1 MPNSLQS
8 NQSPLSLLLILILL
22 SMGTY
27 LIAPIILMSLGV
39 EVLDISFEEFMRQ
52 IGTGEP
58 EPAGQFVL
66 LLVQGVSSVLSFIVV
81 PALFIKKYEEGSLT
95 NYFHSRWINTNA
107 MVITLALTLS
117 LMVVN
122 SLLIEWNMN
131 VKFPERLATSFDRME
146 EQGRLMTEY
155 LTDFHSLPYFLLVL
169 VVVAVVPAIGEEL
182 LFRGLIQKY
191 FQSIWGNPHVA
202 IWVTA
207 MFFSAFHMQ
216 FYGFVPRMVL
226 GAFFGYLFYF
236 SGNLWYAS
244 IAHFV
249 NNGFTLLMIYL
260 FQKEVVNYDIES
272 TETVSVWS
280 TLTFAIIGAVLFV
293 LFRKQF
299 HITDNLRNE

>member
-8 NQSPLSLLLILILL
+8 NQSPLSLLLTLILL

-27 LIAPIILMSLGV
+27 LIAPMILMSLGV
-39 EVLDISFEEFMRQ
+39 EILGISFEEFMRK
-52 IGTGEP
+52 IGAKEP
-58 EPAGQFVL
+58 EPAGQLVL
-66 LLVQGVSSVLSFIVV
+66 VIVQGVSSMLSFIVV
-81 PALFIKKYEEGSLT
+81 PALFIKKYEQRNLT
-95 NYFHSRWINTNA
+95 YYFHFRSINMHA
-107 MVITLALTLS
+107 IALTLGLTLS

-131 VKFPERLATSFDRME
+131 VEFPESLAVPFDRME
-146 EQGRLMTEY
+146 QQGRLMTEY
-155 LTDFHSLPYFLLVL
+155 LTDFHSLTYFLVVL

-191 FQSIWGNPHVA
+191 LQGIWGNPHVA

-216 FYGFVPRMVL
+216 FYGFVPRMAL

-244 IAHFV
+244 IAHFI

-260 FQKEVVNYDIES
+260 FQKEVVDYDIES
-272 TETVSVWS
+272 AETVSAWS

>member
-8 NQSPLSLLLILILL
+8 HRSPLSLLLILVLL

-27 LIAPIILMSLGV
+27 LIAPMLFMYLGV
-39 EVLDISFEEFMRQ
+39 EILGITFEAFMRK

-58 EPAGQFVL
+58 EPSVQLVL
-66 LLVQGVSSVLSFIVV
+66 VMVQGAASVLSFIVV
-81 PALFIKKYEEGSLT
+81 PAFFIKKYEERLLAH
-95 NYFHSRWINTNA
+95 YFHSKSLLTNA
-107 MVITLALTLS
+107 VAITLGLTLS
-117 LMVVN
+117 LMMVN

-131 VKFPERLATSFDRME
+131 VEFPESLAATFDQME

-155 LTDFHSLPYFLLVL
+155 LTDFYSFPYFFLVMI
-169 VVVAVVPAIGEEL
+169 VVAVVPAIGEEL
-182 LFRGLIQKY
+182 LFRGLIQQY
-191 FQSIWGNPHVA
+191 LQRMWGNPHVA

-216 FYGFVPRMVL
+216 FYGFVPRMAL

-260 FQKEVVNYDIES
+260 FQQGVVEYDIES
-272 TETVSVWS
+272 TESVSIWS

-293 LFRKQF
+293 LFKKQF
-299 HITDNLRNE
+299 HITDNLKNE